1 MIDEAR
7 RNEGIGDFYMT
18 PEYGRTARFNTLRN
32 RYEIAAYTTPRYI
45 TNALNATG
53 RRWDAP
59 VSRATYMGL
68 RTARGGGR

>member
-18 PEYGRTARFNTLRN
+18 PERNRTSRFNTLRN
-32 RYEIAAYTTPRYI
+32 RYEIAAYTTPQYVN
-45 TNALNATG
+45 NALSATG
-53 RRWDAP
+53 RQWDTP

-68 RTARGGGR
+68 RGASGSAR